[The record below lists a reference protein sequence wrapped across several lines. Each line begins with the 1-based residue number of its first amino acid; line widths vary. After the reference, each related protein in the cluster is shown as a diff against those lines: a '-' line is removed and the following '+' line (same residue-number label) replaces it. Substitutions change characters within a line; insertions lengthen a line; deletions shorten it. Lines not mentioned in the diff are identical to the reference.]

1 LVSRLASSTTTTAQA
16 LVDRR
21 VECARLDQLL
31 ADARTGTS
39 AAVVVRG
46 EAGVGKSAL
55 LDYLLANAAGC
66 LVVRAAGVESE
77 MELPFAG
84 LHQLCAPLLNRLER
98 LPAPQRGALGTAFGL
113 ASGPATDRFLVG
125 VAALGLLSDIAE
137 TQPLICLVDDAQWL
151 DRASAQVLGFVAR
164 RLAADSVV
172 LIFAARASIDTP
184 DLAGL
189 PELTIGPLSDPD
201 ARAVLESAIT
211 GKLDESVRDRILAEA
226 RGNPLALLELGR
238 AWTPMALAGGFGL
251 PDNASVSAKIEE
263 VFRRHL
269 TPLPDD
275 SRRLLLVAAADPVG
289 DPALILAAAERVGI
303 PAEAAESAIASGL
316 LHIGRQVRFRH
327 PLVRSVVYREAP
339 VSQRRLVHGAL
350 AEVTDPKIDPDR
362 RAWHLAASASGPDE
376 DIAAELERSATRAQ
390 ARGGLAAAAAF
401 LERAVALTD
410 DPARRAER
418 ALAAAEV
425 SFQSGAFD
433 AVQRLLTTA
442 EEYPLDE
449 FGGARA
455 DLLRGHLAVVLSY
468 GADAAPLLLRAAKRL
483 APFNLEL
490 ARKAYLTAWGAAVI
504 AGDLG
509 EAGLLLEI
517 CRAIRALPPP
527 PTAAHPLDLVLD
539 GLALLTTDGRAVA
552 TPALQRA
559 TKAVAE
565 MPVEDV
571 LRWGWL
577 AGAPSAATWDS
588 DGISAI
594 NERQAQLLRDAGA
607 LAELPLQL
615 NALAGVK
622 ALKGDF
628 EGAGLLIAESDRVAA
643 ATGSHVPPFAEVT
656 LRARQ
661 GREPEASALIEAAI
675 KQAVAGGQG
684 GGAMSAQFAAAVL
697 YNGLALYERAASAA
711 GQVVA
716 KALDPWNYVFAL
728 PELVEAAAR
737 TGELE
742 LARNAV
748 DRLAETTQPAGTEY
762 ALGIEARSRALVSE
776 GVAAEKLYR
785 EAIDRL
791 SRTDVRPELARAH
804 LLYGEWLRRE
814 GRRIDARDRLRTAH
828 DMFLAIGMEA
838 FGDRAR
844 RELLATGEHVRK
856 RSVETHD
863 QLTPQELQ
871 IARLAGDGRTN
882 PEIGAQLFLS
892 RRTVEW
898 HLRKVFDKLEVRSRR
913 ELPAALKRAKR
924 AASR

>member
-1 LVSRLASSTTTTAQA
+1 VQLTVDTPQA

-21 VECARLDQLL
+21 AECARLDRLL
-31 ADARTGTS
+31 TNARTGTS
-39 AAVVVRG
+39 AAAVMRG
-46 EAGVGKSAL
+46 EVGVGKSAL

-77 MELPFAG
+77 MELPFAV

-113 ASGPATDRFLVG
+113 ASGPAPDRFLVG

-226 RGNPLALLELGR
+226 RGNPLALLELAR

-275 SRRLLLVAAADPVG
+275 TRRLLLVAAADPVG
-289 DPALILAAAERVGI
+289 DPVLILAAAERVGI
-303 PAEAAESAIASGL
+303 PAEAAEPAIASGL
-316 LHIGRQVRFRH
+316 LHIGSQVRFRH

-339 VSQRRLVHGAL
+339 LSHRRAVHGAL

-410 DPARRAER
+410 NPARRAER
-418 ALAAAEV
+418 ALVAAEV
-425 SFQSGAFD
+425 SFQAGAFD
-433 AVQRLLTTA
+433 AAQRLLTIA

-449 FGGARA
+449 FGAARA
-455 DLLRGHLAVVLSY
+455 DLLRGHIAVVLSY
-468 GADAAPLLLRAAKRL
+468 GSDAAPLLLRAAKRL
-483 APFNLEL
+483 EPFNLEL
-490 ARKAYLTAWGAAVI
+490 AREAYLTAWGAAVI

-527 PTAAHPLDLVLD
+527 PTAAHPLHLVLD

-559 TKAVAE
+559 AKAVAE

-588 DGISAI
+588 DGISALY
-594 NERQAQLLRDAGA
+594 ERLVQLLRDAGA
-607 LAELPLQL
+607 LAALPLQL
-615 NALAGVK
+615 NALGGVK

-643 ATGSHVPPFAEVT
+643 ATGSHVPPFADVT

-675 KQAVAGGQG
+675 KQAVAGGQS

-697 YNGLALYERAASAA
+697 YNGLARYERAASAA
-711 GQVVA
+711 SQVTA

-737 TGELE
+737 TGDLE

-776 GVAAEKLYR
+776 GGTAERLYR

-814 GRRIDARDRLRTAH
+814 GRRIDARDQLRTAH
-828 DMFLAIGMEA
+828 DMFVAIGMEA
-838 FGDRAR
+838 FAERTR
-844 RELLATGEHVRK
+844 RELLATGERVRK
-856 RSVETHD
+856 RTVETQD

-871 IARLAGDGRTN
+871 IARLASDGRTN
-882 PEIGAQLFLS
+882 PEIGAHLFLS

-913 ELPAALKRAKR
+913 ELPAALQRAAR